1 MVLVKREQ
9 TSVRNSAQEAS
20 RNLAYVCI
28 SNSGLYSNSNSQPQL
43 HIGNAHTLF
52 LDHSRC
58 NLQKPIL

>member
-43 HIGNAHTLF
+43 HIGNAHTVF
-52 LDHSRC
+52 RSF
-58 NLQKPIL
+58 